1 MMGNATVQVQ
11 KRESLGT
18 GPKYFIYLPESV
30 VKQLAI
36 QARDIVSFD
45 MKNEGMSKMPKREHA
60 FKPKV
65 DSTKEVKKRPI

>member
-11 KRESLGT
+11 KRETLGT
-18 GPKYFIYLPESV
+18 GPKYFIYLPEPI
-30 VKQLAI
+30 VKQLGI
-36 QARDIVSFD
+36 ETRHIVSFD

-65 DSTKEVKKRPI
+65 E